1 MTAPPPP
8 AELSSLAISPDAPF
22 TAEQRIWLSGYL
34 AGARSAA
41 AAPVRKETGMTPV
54 HVLYGTE
61 TGNAEYVADLL
72 TERLTEAG
80 VPWELHELDAVG
92 ADALAAMSR
101 VVVVCSTYGD
111 GEMPDNADLFRK
123 MITADDAP
131 RLDATSFA
139 VCALGDESYEDFCAA
154 GRLLDTRLAELGAT
168 RILERRDCDVMWEDA
183 SAQWFP
189 EIVAMLA
196 AAPAATTAPDPAPEP
211 EPVRRRDRP
220 APVPAVLAHRVRLSG
235 PASDKEIHHH
245 EFDLTGT
252 GLTYAA
258 GDSLTVVPANDPA
271 LVEAFLAH
279 LGHDGDAPVGDRPLR
294 ELLTSAHEIVTP
306 SRDLLDVLAER
317 AADAGLR
324 AALRDDRAACLWD
337 RDLLGLLH
345 AARLRLDPEEL
356 VGLLRPL
363 QHRAYSISSSPLLF
377 PDRVHLTVAAV
388 RYRCADRAVGGVC
401 STHLADR
408 LAVGDTAVVALQPNT
423 GFRPPADDVD
433 MIMVG
438 PGTGVAPFRAF
449 LQERAARG
457 ARGRNWLLFGDRR
470 SDHDFLYRSEL
481 LGWAEDGL
489 LTHLDLAFSRD
500 QAEKVYVQDRM
511 RTHGA
516 RLHAWLAGGAHL
528 YVCGD
533 ASRMARDVDAA
544 LHEILAAH
552 TGGEDGAAEFVA
564 DLKRGKRYLR
574 DVY

>member
-1 MTAPPPP
+1 MIAPPPP
-8 AELSSLAISPDAPF
+8 AELGDLAISPDAPF

-41 AAPVRKETGMTPV
+41 APVRKESGMTPV

-80 VPWELHELDAVG
+80 VPWELHELDAVD

-131 RLDATSFA
+131 RLDAMSFA

-168 RILERRDCDVMWEDA
+168 RLLERRDCDVMWEDA

-189 EIVAMLA
+189 EIVAVLS
-196 AAPAATTAPDPAPEP
+196 AAPVAEEPAPAPAPAPEP
-211 EPVRRRDRP
+211 ARRRERP

-258 GDSLTVVPANDPA
+258 GDSLNVVPANDPA
-271 LVEAFLAH
+271 LVEAFLDH
-279 LGHDGDAPVGDRPLR
+279 LGHDGDTPVGDRPLR
-294 ELLTSAHEIVTP
+294 ELLTCAHEIVTP
-306 SRDLLDVLAER
+306 SRDLLEVLAER

-324 AALRDDRAACLWD
+324 AALREDRAAALWD

-345 AARLRLDPEEL
+345 AARVRLDPEEF

-363 QHRAYSISSSPLLF
+363 QHRAYSTSPS
-377 PDRVHLTVAAV
+377 PATSR
-388 RYRCADRAVGGVC
+388 RRCTSRTGCAN
-401 STHLADR
+401 
-408 LAVGDTAVVALQPNT
+408 TA
-423 GFRPPADDVD
+423 
-433 MIMVG
+433 
-438 PGTGVAPFRAF
+438 PGCT
-449 LQERAARG
+449 RG
-457 ARGRNWLLFGDRR
+457 
-470 SDHDFLYRSEL
+470 
-481 LGWAEDGL
+481 
-489 LTHLDLAFSRD
+489 
-500 QAEKVYVQDRM
+500 
-511 RTHGA
+511 
-516 RLHAWLAGGAHL
+516 
-528 YVCGD
+528 
-533 ASRMARDVDAA
+533 
-544 LHEILAAH
+544 
-552 TGGEDGAAEFVA
+552 
-564 DLKRGKRYLR
+564 
-574 DVY
+574 

>member
-1 MTAPPPP
+1 MIAPPPP
-8 AELSSLAISPDAPF
+8 AELGDLAISPDAPF

-41 AAPVRKETGMTPV
+41 APVRKESGMTPV

-80 VPWELHELDAVG
+80 VPWELHELDAVD

-131 RLDATSFA
+131 RLDAMSFA

-168 RILERRDCDVMWEDA
+168 RLLERRDCDVMWEDA

-189 EIVAMLA
+189 EIVAVLS
-196 AAPAATTAPDPAPEP
+196 AAPAAEEPAPAPAPVP
-211 EPVRRRDRP
+211 EPARRRERP

-258 GDSLTVVPANDPA
+258 GDSLNVVPANDPA
-271 LVEAFLAH
+271 LVEALLDH
-279 LGHDGDAPVGDRPLR
+279 LGHDGDTPVGDRPLR
-294 ELLTSAHEIVTP
+294 ELLTCAHEIVTP
-306 SRDLLDVLAER
+306 SRDLLEVLAER

-324 AALRDDRAACLWD
+324 AALREDRAGALWD

-345 AARLRLDPEEL
+345 AARVRLDPEEF

-377 PDRVHLTVAAV
+377 PDRVHLTVASV
-388 RYRCADRAVGGVC
+388 RYRCDDRAVGGVC

-408 LAVGDTAVVALQPNT
+408 LAVGDTAVVSLQPNT

-433 MIMVG
+433 MIMIG

-481 LGWAEDGL
+481 LGWASDGL
-489 LTHLDLAFSRD
+489 LAHLDLAFSRD
-500 QAEKVYVQDRM
+500 QPEKVYVQDRM
-511 RTHGA
+511 REHGA
-516 RLHAWLAGGAHL
+516 RLYAWLKEGAHL